1 MCIRDRYGGVHKCD
15 TPSDNN
21 KIGYIREDGQLFID
35 EDLHNKWISVYRGY
49 PQNCDNCFFSC
60 SCFML
65 SCPKDRVVMSS
76 KNCKDLLEGVD
87 ELILLANKTKKDGN
101 IYE

>member
-1 MCIRDRYGGVHKCD
+1 
-15 TPSDNN
+15 
-21 KIGYIREDGQLFID
+21 
-35 EDLHNKWISVYRGY
+35 
-49 PQNCDNCFFSC
+49 
-60 SCFML
+60 
-65 SCPKDRVVMSS
+65 MSS